1 MLVLWPVSTSIG
13 PLVVFVITNGMSN
26 GGFFSTMPTVVG
38 NVFGSA
44 RVPVAMGMIVTSWAG
59 GYLMVC
65 CLAPSDI
72 HPSRLTE
79 FTGRPDCGLYPRCVW
94 RRRQQFE
101 SVSPIY
107 FLCRRDGSSR
117 SPISSRNPL
126 EDRKAIEKEALN
138 VGYMG
143 RATGTK
149 TKKKNI
155 DRGKKQS
162 STVATFA
169 SRPKNCT
176 TFI

>member
-1 MLVLWPVSTSIG
+1 M
-13 PLVVFVITNGMSN
+13 
-26 GGFFSTMPTVVG
+26 
-38 NVFGSA
+38 
-44 RVPVAMGMIVTSWAG
+44 
-59 GYLMVC
+59 C